1 MRQTSVGEV
10 HVQAHVEAQPAPV
23 APAAAV
29 VPVAIATSRPGLAC
43 PGAVRRGLARP
54 GPVLPGPV
62 LRGPSETVAAQ
73 IGRCATKD
81 RTVRVAT
88 VRGAPAIAP
97 IGVRPM
103 ATSAALE
110 AAQSAPARPG
120 PVFDAQTERGR
131 MQVIAPC
138 VVMTARVSVTAVTV
152 AAANG
157 PGVPSAG
164 VH

>member
-23 APAAAV
+23 APAAAL
-29 VPVAIATSRPGLAC
+29 VPVAIATSRPGPAC
-43 PGAVRRGLARP
+43 PGAVRP

-81 RTVRVAT
+81 RTVRVAN

-138 VVMTARVSVTAVTV
+138 VVMTARVSVTAVTA

>member
-1 MRQTSVGEV
+1 M
-10 HVQAHVEAQPAPV
+10 QAHVEAQPAPV

-73 IGRCATKD
+73 IGCCATKD
-81 RTVRVAT
+81 RAVRLAT
-88 VRGAPAIAP
+88 ARGAAAIAP
-97 IGVRPM
+97 GVRPM
-103 ATSAALE
+103 PTAATLE

-138 VVMTARVSVTAVTV
+138 VVVTARVSVTAVTAAV